1 MATAVTYNNAH
12 AAQCHITIV
21 QEIKNFQTIQFYG
34 FLVYFFNKYYC
45 QNNVLC
51 MTK

>member
-1 MATAVTYNNAH
+1 MATAVTHNN
-12 AAQCHITIV
+12 AAQCHIAIV
-21 QEIKNFQTIQFYG
+21 QEIKTFQTIQFYE
-34 FLVYFFNKYYC
+34 FVVYFSTNYYC